1 MYLKKLLLFRG
12 LIPSVLCFSGLS
24 VSALTYTDIQNPN
37 QYVASRG
44 SYTGIF
50 DIVDPRA
57 DHGLD
62 QYTISGFPSQN
73 GTFTDRG
80 GYVPGTPISDLTV
93 RFYLTDASL
102 IPIDVFAVS
111 LDGYTSAGLMI
122 GQKATFSFKGGAG
135 VIDMVEADGLL
146 SYTVSS
152 ILGDFT
158 VKYALLTASTT
169 ESNPNTVRVP
179 DGGLTVTMLG
189 LGLLA
194 IAPLHRRFRSAK

>member
-1 MYLKKLLLFRG
+1 MHLKKLFWVSITSALSL
-12 LIPSVLCFSGLS
+12 SCLS
-24 VSALTYTDIQNPN
+24 VSAITYTDIQNPN
-37 QYVASRG
+37 KYVPSRG

-57 DHGLD
+57 DLGLD
-62 QYTISGFPSQN
+62 HYTISGFPSQN

-80 GYVPGTPISDLTV
+80 SYVPGTPISDLTV

-111 LDGYTSAGLMI
+111 LDGYTTAGIMI
-122 GQKATFSFKGGAG
+122 GQKATFSFKGGSG
-135 VIDMVEADGLL
+135 VIDMVEADGQL

-158 VKYALLTASTT
+158 VKYALLTANTT
-169 ESNPNTVRVP
+169 ESASVRVP
-179 DGGLTVTMLG
+179 DGGSTVTMLG
-189 LGLLA
+189 FGLLA
-194 IAPLHRRFRSAK
+194 MIPLHRRFHLAK